1 MIASML
7 EYTRDLMLPHFD
19 ETCEAFLKLTNH
31 PKALIQLEIIR
42 LIPRLAR
49 RCPGVF
55 GRRYLE
61 TCLVFLMNSAANPT
75 PPQVG
80 VDMRPS
86 AFCAIGNLMLAM
98 SSGEELIGGSLLPT
112 VTIINKSDP
121 KTNTKLLIQVT
132 KTGII
137 NQKRDELPFGLV
149 KQALRPAKLGTSTS
163 NICQTALHCAAD
175 LVDAFGTLADPYLSK
190 LVNDMFTAG
199 LSEDIFH
206 CLHAITASVPSQQS
220 GVVNQLLQEVSLCL
234 AGTPNAA
241 GICDPRSEY
250 RVVGLPEKI
259 VSSSDRQEYTSKVI
273 LSL

>member
-1 MIASML
+1 MIASMV

-19 ETCEAFLKLTNH
+19 EICEAFLELTNH
-31 PKALIQLEIIR
+31 PKALIRLEIIC

-75 PPQVG
+75 PPWVG

-121 KTNTKLLIQVT
+121 KHQV
-132 KTGII
+132 
-137 NQKRDELPFGLV
+137 
-149 KQALRPAKLGTSTS
+149 A
-163 NICQTALHCAAD
+163 H
-175 LVDAFGTLADPYLSK
+175 
-190 LVNDMFTAG
+190 
-199 LSEDIFH
+199 
-206 CLHAITASVPSQQS
+206 
-220 GVVNQLLQEVSLCL
+220 
-234 AGTPNAA
+234 
-241 GICDPRSEY
+241 
-250 RVVGLPEKI
+250 
-259 VSSSDRQEYTSKVI
+259 SSDQDRNHQPEERQTPLWIGQTSA
-273 LSL
+273 